1 VAFGREAEAEGFV
14 NSVECLYE
22 AAFKLNDC
30 IRMHNCVN
38 WVIGDHHCTL
48 CCDISSL
55 ALVGLFSFDIIVIGE
70 CYGNLLLPQI
80 SLSRHSRILT
90 FSSY

>member
-1 VAFGREAEAEGFV
+1 V

-22 AAFKLNDC
+22 EAFKLNDC
-30 IRMHNCVN
+30 VSRHNCVN
-38 WVIGDHHCTL
+38 WVDGDHHCTL
-48 CCDISSL
+48 CCGISPL
-55 ALVGLFSFDIIVIGE
+55 ALVGLFSLDIIVIGE

-80 SLSRHSRILT
+80 NMSRHSRILT

>member
-1 VAFGREAEAEGFV
+1 VVFGREAEGERFV
-14 NSVECLYE
+14 NSVECLYV
-22 AAFKLNDC
+22 AAFKLNYC
-30 IRMHNCVN
+30 IRRHNCVN
-38 WVIGDHHCTL
+38 WVNSDHHSTL

-55 ALVGLFSFDIIVIGE
+55 ALVGLFSFDIIVIGQ